1 MNNILSC
8 LEGVHTVMIAG
19 HTRPDGDCVGAC
31 MGLWHYIRNRYP
43 QIEADVRLE
52 PIPDSYKVIA
62 GSDQI
67 ISTYEDDKVY
77 DLFIALDAS
86 DKERLAKAQKYFDTA
101 RQRICIDHHISNQG
115 FADENLI
122 LPNASSTCEV
132 LTGLMEMEDITYD
145 AAVAL
150 YIGIICDTGVFK
162 YSSTS
167 HQTMDMAGRLME
179 KGIPYSD
186 LIDDVFY
193 RKSFKQNKILGFA
206 LGKAQLVLD
215 GKMVMCILERTD
227 MDRFDAG
234 HGDLE
239 GIIDQLRLTKGIEVA
254 LLASA
259 ADDETEKYKFSL
271 RSNHYVDVAAVA
283 GQFGGGGHIRAAG
296 FSASGDIYEIYAT
309 VEDLIKEQLDTCTM
323 E

>member
-8 LEGVHTVMIAG
+8 LEGARTVIIAG

-31 MGLWHYIRNRYP
+31 MGLWHYIKDNYP
-43 QIEADVRLE
+43 QIEAEVRLE
-52 PIPDSYKVIA
+52 PIPESYKVIN
-62 GSDQI
+62 GVEHV

-101 RQRICIDHHISNQG
+101 KHRICIDHHISNQG
-115 FADENLI
+115 FADENLVVAD
-122 LPNASSTCEV
+122 ASSASEV
-132 LTGLMEMEDITYD
+132 LCGLMEMDKISYD
-145 AAVAL
+145 AAMAL
-150 YIGIICDTGVFK
+150 YIGIICDTGVLK
-162 YSSTS
+162 YSNTS
-167 HQTMDMAGRLME
+167 HHTMDMAGRLME

-206 LGKAQLVLD
+206 LEKCQLVL
-215 GKMVMCILERTD
+215 GGQMIMCILEREEL
-227 MDRFDAG
+227 DRFEAG

-239 GIIDQLRLTKGIEVA
+239 GIIDQLRLTRGVEVA

-259 ADDETEKYKFSL
+259 ADGENDTYKFSL

-283 GQFGGGGHIRAAG
+283 GKFGGGGHVRAAG
-296 FSASGDIYEIYAT
+296 FSAFGNVTEIYNT
-309 VEDLIKEQLDTCTM
+309 IEQLIKEQLDTCTM

>member
-8 LEGVHTVMIAG
+8 LEGAKAVMIAG

-31 MGLWHYIRNRYP
+31 MGLWHYIRDNYP
-43 QIEADVRLE
+43 HIQADVRLE
-52 PIPDSYKVIA
+52 PVPESYKVIK
-62 GSDQI
+62 GVEQI
-67 ISTYEDDKVY
+67 INDYEDDRTY

-86 DKERLAKAQKYFDTA
+86 DKERLAGAKKYFDTA
-101 RQRICIDHHISNQG
+101 AHTICIDHHISNPG
-115 FADENLI
+115 FADENLVM
-122 LPNASSTCEV
+122 PKASSTCEV
-132 LTGLMEMEDITYD
+132 LTGLMDADRISYD

-162 YSSTS
+162 YSCTS
-167 HQTMDMAGRLME
+167 HLTMDMAGRLME

-193 RKSFKQNKILGFA
+193 RKSYKQNKILGFA
-206 LGKAQLVLD
+206 LDKCRLVLD
-215 GKMVMCILERTD
+215 GRMIMCILERKEL
-227 MDRFDAG
+227 DRFEAG

-239 GIIDQLRLTKGIEVA
+239 GIIDQLRLTRGIEVA

-259 ADDETEKYKFSL
+259 ADGETAKYKFSM
-271 RSNHYVDVAAVA
+271 RSNHYVDVASVA
-283 GQFGGGGHIRAAG
+283 AEFGGGGHIRAAG
-296 FSASGDIYEIYAT
+296 FSASGNIDEIYGK
-309 VEDLIKEQLDTCTM
+309 VEKLIKEQLDTCTM